1 MEPTSTKTSNV
12 KNGLTFGLIIGL
24 IYCIDLFIRYNMPVS
39 VITIFVVTF
48 LFYLVVLGML
58 AFCGIKRRR
67 ELGGFIDLK
76 NAFQTIFVAIL
87 VAELMYAIFNVIY
100 LKYVDPHYFERFQVG
115 MEEFFEKTIK
125 DDTKRE
131 EAIDN
136 FRKSMETQK
145 ERGLTVQGIAFGYF
159 IWVCITGVFGL
170 LIALIVRK
178 KKPVFD
184 DLDKQTQL

>member
-67 ELGGFIDLK
+67 ELGRFIDLK

-100 LKYVDPHYFERFQVG
+100 LKYV
-115 MEEFFEKTIK
+115 
-125 DDTKRE
+125 
-131 EAIDN
+131 
-136 FRKSMETQK
+136 
-145 ERGLTVQGIAFGYF
+145 
-159 IWVCITGVFGL
+159 
-170 LIALIVRK
+170 
-178 KKPVFD
+178 
-184 DLDKQTQL
+184 